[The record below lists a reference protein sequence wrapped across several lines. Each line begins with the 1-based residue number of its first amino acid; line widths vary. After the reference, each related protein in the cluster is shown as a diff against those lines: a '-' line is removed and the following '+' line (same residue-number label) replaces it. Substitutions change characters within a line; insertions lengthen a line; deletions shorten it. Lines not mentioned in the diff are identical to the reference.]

1 MFSLIPLNLE
11 FLNPV
16 EQSLNDFDTSDIV
29 FSRLREEQKADT
41 NIVIVNIGN
50 LDRRE
55 IAKEL
60 TIVNSYK
67 PKVIGIDAFFWKRK
81 NLRVDSLLA
90 KAIAGSKNIVLVSK
104 LGIYD
109 KEINSYD
116 TVFNSVNYIEG
127 KASTGYANLPG
138 NGVDN
143 SITVRDFKPDVRYKN
158 LLYDAFSVKIAQ
170 LYDKGDT
177 KYLLRRS
184 NKTEIINYRGNEDK
198 FYFLNTGEVDNPKIN
213 LNFLKGKIVLFG
225 FAGTGMGP
233 KMLEDIF
240 YTPLNK
246 KYVGKTIPDMYGI
259 FIHANIISMII
270 HKNYINSMPV
280 WLNLILAVLI
290 CYFNV
295 IIIKFIKIKYGDW
308 FDLFTLLLIGAESIF
323 ILFLS
328 LEIFL
333 HLEMK
338 ISLTLT
344 LISLILISDAI
355 DVYDNLSTKVIKTFN
370 KLKKI

>member
-50 LDRRE
+50 LDRSE

-60 TIVNSYK
+60 AIVNSYK

-81 NLRVDSLLA
+81 NLHADSLLA
-90 KAIAGSKNIVLVSK
+90 KSIAGCNNIVLVSK
-104 LGIYD
+104 LGNYD
-109 KEINSYD
+109 KETNSYD
-116 TVFNSVNYIEG
+116 TVFNSVNYLEG
-127 KASTGYANLPG
+127 KAYTGYANLPG
-138 NGVDN
+138 NGIDN

-158 LLYDAFSVKIAQ
+158 LSYDAFSVKVAQ
-170 LYDKGDT
+170 LYDNKDA
-177 KYLLRRS
+177 KYLLKRAD
-184 NKTEIINYRGNEDK
+184 NTEIINYRGNEDK
-198 FYFLNTGEVDNPKIN
+198 FYFLNTGEVENPKIN
-213 LNFLKGKIVLFG
+213 LSFLKGKIVLFG
-225 FAGTGMGP
+225 FAGTGIGP
-233 KMLEDIF
+233 KILEDIF

-246 KYVGKTIPDMYGI
+246 KYVGKTVPDMYGI

-270 HKNYINSMPV
+270 NKNYIDSMPV
-280 WLNLILAVLI
+280 WLNIILAIII

-295 IIIKFIKIKYGDW
+295 LIIKFIKLKYGDW
-308 FDLFTLLLIGAESIF
+308 FDLFTLLLIAVESIF
-323 ILFLS
+323 FLFLS

-333 HLEMK
+333 HLQLK

-344 LISLILISDAI
+344 LISLVLISDAI
-355 DVYDNLSTKVIKTFN
+355 DVYDNLSIKVVKTFN
-370 KLKKI
+370 KLKKL